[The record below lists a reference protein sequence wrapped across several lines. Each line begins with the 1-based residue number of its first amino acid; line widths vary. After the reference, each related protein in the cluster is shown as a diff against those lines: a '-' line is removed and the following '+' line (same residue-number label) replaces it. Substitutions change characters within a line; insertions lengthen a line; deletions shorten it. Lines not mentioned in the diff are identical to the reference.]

1 MSLAS
6 FPANKNFLSPL
17 GFRLVFDRLPT
28 VEYFCQGATLPSV
41 SINNIEIPNPILP
54 LNVPSTKLNT
64 GDFSVVFRVDEDL
77 ANYNE
82 LYQWMIDLTFDRET
96 SLYLHMGESRLKKF
110 QTNPNGG
117 VFSDASLTIL
127 NSAKSPSK
135 KFSFTEVYPADISP
149 LKFDV
154 TAESLNYLECT
165 ATFSFRNF
173 SLVDAES

>member
-82 LYQWMIDLTFDRET
+82 LYQLMIDLTFDRQT

-117 VFSDASLTIL
+117 DVALGHPIGATGSILTIKAIYEL
-127 NSAKSPSK
+127 HRCGGRYA
-135 KFSFTEVYPADISP
+135 
-149 LKFDV
+149 LV
-154 TAESLNYLECT
+154 TMCIGGGQGVAAVFERL
-165 ATFSFRNF
+165 
-173 SLVDAES
+173 